1 VGEGKLEFV
10 GRRDGQV
17 KVRGHRIELGEVESV
32 LLGAEGIGEAVVV
45 MREEVPGDKRLVGYV
60 VGKGSEAPKVDEVRS
75 ALKAKLPEYMVP
87 AYIVVLER
95 MPLTGN
101 GKIDRRALPA
111 AEPTRAGS
119 YKEPGTTAEIK
130 LAEIWQGVL
139 GIERVGVY
147 DNFFSL
153 GGDSILSIQVV
164 ARARQA
170 GLEVTAKQ
178 LFQNQTLGELAS
190 VAGERR
196 RVEAEQG
203 VVEGEVELTPIQE
216 WFLEQEVEKREHW
229 NQAMMLEVKQA
240 VEAGVMEAVVG
251 KVMQRHDALWLR
263 FVEGE
268 GGWKSWSEGEQGR
281 ERAGIPYARVDLGGM
296 GVEGQKEA
304 MERHAEGVQ
313 RSLDLER
320 GPVMRVVEYE
330 LGEGRGNRLLLV
342 VHHLA
347 MDGVSWRILLEDLER
362 GCRQGNEGK
371 AIELGPKTTSYQYW
385 AKRLK
390 EYGGGA
396 EAEKELDYWLKEGRT
411 KTRKLPVDKA
421 GGENTVASA
430 RHVVTVMSE
439 QETQA
444 LLREVSEAYHTQI
457 NDVLLT
463 GLGQAMEKW
472 TGSREVL
479 VNLEGHGREELFE
492 EVDLTGTVGWF
503 TSLFPVHLKLGRKR
517 GAGEE
522 LKAIK
527 EQLRGIPQ
535 RGIGYGVL
543 RYGRVEEVREQ
554 LKKLPQPEIS
564 FNYLGQ
570 FDQVLG
576 QDSWFGP
583 AGEDSGASLTAGY
596 HRPHMLDVTGSIAG
610 GQLRLVLTYS
620 ENLYCRSTIS
630 RLAAG
635 YTAALQSLIEHCRNA
650 DTGNLTPSDFP
661 EAKLS
666 DLELTDLLSEFS
678 DAMKET

>member
-1 VGEGKLEFV
+1 
-10 GRRDGQV
+10 
-17 KVRGHRIELGEVESV
+17 
-32 LLGAEGIGEAVVV
+32 
-45 MREEVPGDKRLVGYV
+45 
-60 VGKGSEAPKVDEVRS
+60 
-75 ALKAKLPEYMVP
+75 MVP

-119 YKEPGTTAEIK
+119 YEAPRTAAEIK
-130 LAEIWQGVL
+130 LGEIWQGVL

-178 LFQNQTLGELAS
+178 LFQNQTLGELAR
-190 VAGERR
+190 VAGQRGA
-196 RVEAEQG
+196 VEAKQE
-203 VVEGEVELTPIQE
+203 VVEGAVELTPIQE

-240 VEAGVMEAVVG
+240 VEEGVLEAVVG
-251 KVMQRHDALWLR
+251 KVMERHDALWLR

-268 GGWKSWSEGEQGR
+268 GGWKSWSEGEPGR

-296 GVEGQKEA
+296 EEEEQKVE

-320 GPVMRVVEYE
+320 GPVVRVVEYE
-330 LGEGRGNRLLLV
+330 LGEGRGKRLLLV

-347 MDGVSWRILLEDLER
+347 MDGVSWRIVLEDLER
-362 GCRQGNEGK
+362 GCRQGSEGK
-371 AIELGPKTTSYQYW
+371 AIDLGAKTTSYQYW

-390 EYGGGA
+390 EYGGGG
-396 EAEKELDYWLKEGRT
+396 EAEKEVEYWVKVGKG
-411 KTRKLPVDKA
+411 KTGKLAVDKA
-421 GGENTVASA
+421 GGENTVASGSEE
-430 RHVVTVMSE
+430 VTGRSAEV
-439 QETQA
+439 TQA
-444 LLREVSEAYHTQI
+444 LLTGVCFFDATQI

-472 TGSREVL
+472 TGRREVL
-479 VNLEGHGREELFE
+479 VNLEGHGREELFA

-517 GAGEE
+517 GVGEE

-527 EQLRGIPQ
+527 EQLRAIPQ

-543 RYGRVEEVREQ
+543 RYGGTEEVREQ
-554 LKKLPQPEIS
+554 LKKLPQAEIS

-583 AGEDSGASLTAGY
+583 AREDSGASLTAGY
-596 HRPHMLDVTGSIAG
+596 HRPHKLDITGNITG
-610 GQLRLVLTYS
+610 GQLHTVFTYS
-620 ENLYCRSTIS
+620 ENLHPSPLTLASSYVINPGS
-630 RLAAG
+630 R
-635 YTAALQSLIEHCRNA
+635 
-650 DTGNLTPSDFP
+650 
-661 EAKLS
+661 
-666 DLELTDLLSEFS
+666 
-678 DAMKET
+678 

>member
-1 VGEGKLEFV
+1 VV
-10 GRRDGQV
+10 QT
-17 KVRGHRIELGEVESV
+17 
-32 LLGAEGIGEAVVV
+32 GEA
-45 MREEVPGDKRLVGYV
+45 GDKRLVGYV
-60 VGKGSEAPKVDEVRS
+60 VGRGSEELREEEIRRG
-75 ALKAKLPEYMVP
+75 LKAKLPEYMVP

-95 MPLTGN
+95 MPLTAN
-101 GKIDRRALPA
+101 GKIDRRALPV
-111 AEPTRAGS
+111 AEATRAGS
-119 YKEPGTTAEIK
+119 YKAPGTAAEIK

-190 VAGERR
+190 VAGQRG

-203 VVEGEVELTPIQE
+203 VVEGGVELTPIQQ

-229 NQAMMLEVKQA
+229 NQGMMLEVKQP
-240 VEAGVMEAVVG
+240 VEEGVMEAVVG

-263 FVEGE
+263 FVKGE
-268 GGWKSWSEGEQGR
+268 GGWKSWSEGERGR
-281 ERAGIPYARVDLGGM
+281 ERAGIPYERVDLRGV

-304 MERHAEGVQ
+304 MERHAEVVQ
-313 RSLDLER
+313 RSLDLEQ
-320 GPVMRVVEYE
+320 GPVVRVVEYE
-330 LGEGRGNRLLLV
+330 LGEGRRNRLLLV

-347 MDGVSWRILLEDLER
+347 MDGVSWRIVLEDLER
-362 GCRQGNEGK
+362 GCRQGSEGK
-371 AIELGPKTTSYQYW
+371 GIELGPKTTSYQYW
-385 AKRLK
+385 GKRLK
-390 EYGGGA
+390 EYGGGE
-396 EAEKELDYWLKEGRT
+396 EAEKELEYWLKVG
-411 KTRKLPVDKA
+411 KGKSRKLPVDKA
-421 GGENTVASA
+421 EGENTVGSA

-439 QETQA
+439 GETEG

-479 VNLEGHGREELFE
+479 VNLEGHGREELFA

-503 TSLFPVHLKLGRKR
+503 TSLFPVRLKLGRKR
-517 GAGEE
+517 GGGEE

-527 EQLRGIPQ
+527 EQLREIPQ

-543 RYGRVEEVREQ
+543 RYGGAEGVREQ
-554 LKKLPQPEIS
+554 LKTLPQPQIS

-596 HRPHMLDVTGSIAG
+596 HRPHMLDVTGSITG
-610 GQLRLVLTYS
+610 GQLRTVFTYS
-620 ENLYCRSTIS
+620 ENLHRRSTIEA
-630 RLAAG
+630 LASS
-635 YTAALQSLIEHCRNA
+635 YIHQLRVLSEHCRTA
-650 DTGNLTPSDFP
+650 GVGELTPSDFALAGLDDN
-661 EAKLS
+661 ELS
-666 DLELTDLLSEFS
+666 KVMRQVGRESG
-678 DAMKET
+678 K